1 MRKEEMNKEA
11 INKETNHNSVSPDT
25 AAQNTGFCDG
35 CKRGCPLSDPK
46 CPKGMEKAG
55 WAPEQIEKAKAER
68 PERGGKGN
76 RDGRD
81 DRRERPE
88 RGEHGDHGNRD
99 GRDGRRERPE
109 HGEHGERGG
118 RGGCKGRP
126 ECEERGELGE
136 HDGHRECEYHGGRED
151 RRDHAGHFDRNERG
165 GHHRGHHREMDP
177 EKFSAWEEN
186 ASEEEKLLH
195 ALRRCGNYMK
205 HGAERRSGQFRV
217 LSILAAA
224 GGSAVQSDLAQQLDV
239 RRASISEIL
248 TKMEARG
255 LIVRSKDENDKR
267 QLTVSLTSEGEQV
280 LEEDREYRREDP
292 AKMFAVLSEEE
303 RQQLRG
309 LLEKLLGSWQ

>member
-1 MRKEEMNKEA
+1 MEENNMRKEEMNKEA

-35 CKRGCPLSDPK
+35 CKRDCPLSDPK

-76 RDGRD
+76 RD
-81 DRRERPE
+81 
-88 RGEHGDHGNRD
+88 
-99 GRDGRRERPE
+99 
-109 HGEHGERGG
+109 ERGG

-177 EKFSAWEEN
+177 EKFRAWEEN